1 MPKLPKL
8 PETPELEKMRGVREE
23 SQKIG
28 QFLDWL
34 RGEGMQIVDGDDEPL
49 YLSIE
54 QLLAKYFEIDLEKVE
69 EERRAL
75 LAYQRALNEVA

>member
-1 MPKLPKL
+1 MN

-28 QFLDWL
+28 RFLDWL
-34 RGEGMQIVDGDDEPL
+34 RGEGLEVCKVGGEPF

-75 LAYQRALNEVA
+75 LDHLRELNES